1 MVRYLCAIYSPLFA
15 TLVINGTAVI
25 NPSRNLMS
33 MVERKELKL
42 GEIWGGYCNPKWTL
56 EKAQL
61 LLAY

>member
-1 MVRYLCAIYSPLFA
+1 MV
-15 TLVINGTAVI
+15 G
-25 NPSRNLMS
+25 
-33 MVERKELKL
+33 RKELKL